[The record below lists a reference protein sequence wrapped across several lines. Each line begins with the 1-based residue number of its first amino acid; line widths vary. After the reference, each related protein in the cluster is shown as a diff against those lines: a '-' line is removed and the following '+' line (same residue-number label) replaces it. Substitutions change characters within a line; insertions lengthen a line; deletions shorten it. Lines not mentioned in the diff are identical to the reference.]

1 MLCTVICPVRSIAFP
16 AFSTFPVSLSAA
28 IALSL
33 STPLISSNCSLIN
46 SLFLVQE
53 LAEDTADQAVKL
65 KTRHEKI
72 VKTLSAQWRLFSAR
86 IMFQLLIRF
95 KAVVDLDYTQHTINI
110 VCWFLCCSLCWLS
123 PVNLFT
129 SCSVFRNDECFSVWK
144 FITQRTFQRFSDPTF
159 QP

>member
-1 MLCTVICPVRSIAFP
+1 MLRTVISPVSSIAFP
-16 AFSTFPVSLSAA
+16 AFTTFPVSLSAA

-65 KTRHEKI
+65 KTRHEK
-72 VKTLSAQWRLFSAR
+72 KWRLFSVG
-86 IMFQLLIRF
+86 ILFQLLTHF

-110 VCWFLCCSLCWLS
+110 VCWCLCCSLCWLS

-129 SCSVFRNDECFSVWK
+129 SCSVFRNDECSSVWK